1 MKISFLILC
10 LTLAAAAAEAAGPGT
25 ISGTVTDA
33 DSGEPVAGV
42 VIKAAKAFTSS
53 DADGR
58 FSLTVN
64 APADSVS
71 FRCMGYESVTLPLAA
86 DFSVVRLRPKSTR
99 LRDVIVEAPDI
110 YARGDTLVFNVSRF
124 AKPEDNAIIDVIKR
138 LPGIT
143 VDDNGTI
150 KYQGKPINKFY
161 LDGND
166 FLGGQYGVATNNLSY
181 KDVASVE
188 LMENH
193 QPVKALEG
201 IEFPEEAGINLKL
214 KEDARS
220 RWVGVTQ
227 GGAGFSPLLYD
238 ASVFAMRMAR
248 KVQNMLTLKANN
260 AGWNPASQV
269 IEHDFYDMFDD
280 GYASL
285 WPEYI
290 SADKVSAPLAEKRT
304 RDNSSWLANA
314 ITAWK
319 AGDTSMRLKLN
330 YMGDRLDYRSGLTTD
345 YLDSSIP
352 SFVEDNALRTRAH
365 DLSAQFN
372 AEINRRDYYLK
383 DKLTVTATDDGS
395 RSGVSGSFD
404 VRQHIGRRRLSAVND
419 LKLVKRND
427 RKVFT
432 LTSRNSFDRDIDRLD
447 AIGEGDVAQRFSTT
461 GLRSTTETQLGR
473 ITRFWRYYLEG
484 GLDIDARRFNTA
496 LTGIKAYDNH
506 GIHNSFLSDLYV
518 RPRVDFERGGW
529 RLSLRAPLK
538 WRHHCLDGRH
548 DYFETSPRLSVR
560 RQFTAKS
567 ELTCAMSYRLG
578 APQPMMGLETPVLS
592 DYRNI
597 FIARDLGGYSHRV
610 GASAEYRY
618 RNPLKAFF
626 VNASASYSH
635 TSSSVINNQLF
646 VGDYVVTTYADKVN
660 GTDLWQLSGGVSKGL
675 GHSRFVVG
683 CEMNASRT
691 TASSMRDGETVP
703 YSMTSLSAKP
713 YFKGSVAK
721 WLSMNYEATY
731 AYSRFRISGAPNTS
745 HSLVERLSA
754 TIIPDDRL
762 QLTAAA
768 EHYLTRFPQGNSS
781 NLILLD
787 LAAAWQ
793 IRHRLR
799 LSLTADNL
807 LDRRRYDYITY
818 GTLSRSQHHFDLRRR
833 TLLATLQW
841 RF

>member
-10 LTLAAAAAEAAGPGT
+10 LLLALPAVEAAEPGT
-25 ISGTVTDA
+25 ISGSVTDA
-33 DSGEPVAGV
+33 GGGEPIAGV

-58 FSLTVN
+58 FTLIVN

-71 FRCMGYESVTLPLAA
+71 FRCMGYEPLTLPLSA
-86 DFSVVRLRPKSTR
+86 DFSVVRLRPKTTQ

-138 LPGIT
+138 LPGIK
-143 VDDNGTI
+143 VDEDGTI

-166 FLGGQYGVATNNLSY
+166 FLGGRYGLATNNLSY

-188 LMENH
+188 VMENH

-220 RWVGVTQ
+220 RWVGVAQ
-227 GGAGFSPLLYD
+227 GGTGFSPLLYD

-248 KVQNMLTLKANN
+248 KVQNLLTLKANN
-260 AGWNPASQV
+260 AGWNPASQI
-269 IEHDFYDMFDD
+269 IEHDFHDMFDD
-280 GYASL
+280 LPTL

-290 SADKVSAPLAEKRT
+290 AAGKVNAPLAEKRT
-304 RDNSSWLANA
+304 RDNRSWLADA

-319 AGDTSMRLKLN
+319 AGDTSMRLKLD
-330 YMGDRLDYRSGLTTD
+330 YMGDRLDYNSGLTTD
-345 YLDSSIP
+345 YLDSSIQ
-352 SFVEDNALRTRAH
+352 SFAEDNALRTRSH
-365 DLSAQFN
+365 DLSAQFS

-383 DKLTVTATDDGS
+383 DKLTVNAIDDRS

-427 RKVFT
+427 RKIFT
-432 LTSRNSFDRDIDRLD
+432 LTSRNSFNRDIDSLD
-447 AIGEGDVAQRFSTT
+447 AAGDRDVTQRFSST
-461 GLRSTTETQLGR
+461 GLRSTTETQIGR

-484 GLDIDARRFNTA
+484 GLDIDARHFNTK
-496 LTGIKAYDNH
+496 LTGIPAYDNR
-506 GIHNSFLSDLYV
+506 GIYNSFLSDLYV
-518 RPRVDFERGGW
+518 RPRVDFERVGW
-529 RLSLRAPLK
+529 RLSLRVPLK
-538 WRHHCLDGRH
+538 WRHHSLDGSH
-548 DYFETSPRLSVR
+548 NYTDVAPRLSVR
-560 RQFTAKS
+560 RQLTAKS
-567 ELTCAMSYRLG
+567 ELTAALSYRLG
-578 APQPMMGLETPVLS
+578 APQPMMALEAPVLS

-597 FIARDLGGYSHRV
+597 FIARDLGGYSHSSMV
-610 GASAEYRY
+610 SAGYRY

-626 VNASASYSH
+626 ANVSASYSH
-635 TSSSVINNQLF
+635 TSSSVINSRLF
-646 VGDYVVTTYADKVN
+646 VGDYVVTTYAGKVN

-675 GHSRFVVG
+675 GRSRFVIG
-683 CEMNASRT
+683 CEMNSSFT
-691 TASSMRDGETVP
+691 KASSMRDSETVP

-721 WLSMNYEATY
+721 WLSMNYEAAY
-731 AYSRFRISGAPNTS
+731 AYSRFRITGDPNTS

-768 EHYLTRFPQGNSS
+768 EHYLTRFPEGNTG

-787 LAAAWQ
+787 LSAAWQ
-793 IRHRLR
+793 IRPKLR

-807 LDRRRYDYITY
+807 LDRRRYDYVTY
-818 GTLSRSQHHFDLRRR
+818 GTLSRSQHRFDLRRR

>member
-10 LTLAAAAAEAAGPGT
+10 LLLALPAVEAAEPST

-33 DSGEPVAGV
+33 EGGEPVAGV
-42 VIKAAKAFTSS
+42 VVKAARAFTTSN
-53 DADGR
+53 ADGR
-58 FSLTVN
+58 FSLAVK
-64 APADSVS
+64 APADSVT
-71 FRCMGYESVTLPLAA
+71 FRCMGYESVTLPLSA
-86 DFSVVRLRPKSTR
+86 DFSVVRLRPKTTQ
-99 LRDVIVEAPDI
+99 LRDVIIEAPDI

-166 FLGGQYGVATNNLSY
+166 FLGGQYGLVTNNLSY

-220 RWVGVTQ
+220 RWVGVAQ

-280 GYASL
+280 LATL

-319 AGDTSMRLKLN
+319 AGDASMRMKLN
-330 YMGDRLDYRSGLTTD
+330 YMGDRLDYLSGLTTD

-383 DKLTVTATDDGS
+383 DKLTVNAIDDRS

-447 AIGEGDVAQRFSTT
+447 AIGEGDVAQLFSTT

-484 GLDIDARRFNTA
+484 GLDLDARRFNTA
-496 LTGIKAYDNH
+496 LTGIKAYDNR
-506 GIHNSFLSDLYV
+506 GVYNSFLSDLYV
-518 RPRVDFERGGW
+518 RPRVDFDRGGW

-538 WRHHCLDGRH
+538 WRHHSLDGRH
-548 DYFETSPRLSVR
+548 DYIETSPTLSVR
-560 RQFTAKS
+560 RQLTSKS
-567 ELTCAMSYRLG
+567 ELTGAVSYRLG
-578 APQPMMGLETPVLS
+578 APQPAMALEAPVLS

-597 FIARDLGGYSHRV
+597 FIARDLGGYSHRI
-610 GASAEYRY
+610 GCSAEYRY

-626 VNASASYSH
+626 ANVSASYSH
-635 TSSSVINNQLF
+635 TSSSVINSQLF
-646 VGDYVVTTYADKVN
+646 VGDYVVTTYADKAN
-660 GTDLWQLSGGVSKGL
+660 GNGLWQLSGGVSKGL
-675 GHSRFVVG
+675 GHSRFVIG
-683 CEMNASRT
+683 CEINSSFT
-691 TASSMRDGETVP
+691 KASSMRDGATVP
-703 YSMTSLSAKP
+703 YSLTSLSAKP

-731 AYSRFRISGAPNTS
+731 VYSRFRISGEPNTS

-754 TIIPDDRL
+754 TVIPDDCL

-768 EHYLTRFPQGNSS
+768 EHYFTRFPEGNSS

-787 LAAAWQ
+787 LSAAWQ

-807 LDRRRYDYITY
+807 LDRRLHDYITY
-818 GTLSRSQHHFDLRRR
+818 GTLSRSQHRFTLRPR
-833 TLLATLQW
+833 TLLATLQY

>member
-10 LTLAAAAAEAAGPGT
+10 LLLALPAVEAAEPGT

-58 FSLTVN
+58 FSLAVK

-71 FRCMGYESVTLPLAA
+71 FRCMGYEPLTLPLSA
-86 DFSVVRLRPKSTR
+86 DFSVVRLRPKTTQ
-99 LRDVIVEAPDI
+99 LRDVIIEAPDI

-143 VDDNGTI
+143 VDDDGTI

-166 FLGGQYGVATNNLSY
+166 FLGGQYGLATNNLSY

-220 RWVGVTQ
+220 RWVGVAQ

-269 IEHDFYDMFDD
+269 IEHDFYDMFAD

-383 DKLTVTATDDGS
+383 DKLTVNAIDDRS

-404 VRQHIGRRRLSAVND
+404 VRQHIGRRSLSAVND

-447 AIGEGDVAQRFSTT
+447 AIGEGDVAQRFSST

-484 GLDIDARRFNTA
+484 GLDFDARRFNTA

-529 RLSLRAPLK
+529 RLSLRVPLK
-538 WRHHCLDGRH
+538 WRHHSLDGSH
-548 DYFETSPRLSVR
+548 NYTDVAPRLSLR
-560 RQFTAKS
+560 RQLTAKS
-567 ELTCAMSYRLG
+567 DLTAALSYRLG
-578 APQPMMGLETPVLS
+578 APQPMMALEAPVLS

-597 FIARDLGGYSHRV
+597 FIARDLGGYSHSTDV
-610 GASAEYRY
+610 SAGYRY

-626 VNASASYSH
+626 ANVSASYSH
-635 TSSSVINNQLF
+635 TSSSVINSRLF
-646 VGDYVVTTYADKVN
+646 VGDYVITTYAGKVN
-660 GTDLWQLSGGVSKGL
+660 GTEQWQASGSLSKGL
-675 GHSRFVVG
+675 GRSRFVIG
-683 CEMNASRT
+683 CEMNASLT
-691 TASSMRDGETVP
+691 KASSMRDAATVP
-703 YSMTSLSAKP
+703 YNMASLSAKP
-713 YFKGSVAK
+713 YFKGSVFR
-721 WLSMNYEATY
+721 WLSA
-731 AYSRFRISGAPNTS
+731 AYDAAYGFSRFCISGKPNTS

-754 TIIPDDRL
+754 TFTPDDRL
-762 QLTAAA
+762 ALTAAA
-768 EHYLTRFPQGNSS
+768 EHYLTRFPDGNTG

-787 LAAAWQ
+787 LSAAWR
-793 IRHRLR
+793 IRPKLR

-807 LDRRRYDYITY
+807 LDRRHYDYVTY
-818 GTLSRSQHHFDLRRR
+818 GTLSRSQHRFDLRRR